1 MGCAFVLERFQN
13 TLDILRKGVD
23 VTTQSLRKALA
34 KIRPDLA
41 KYFWHCS
48 YKKESFFFLRG
59 TAGRNCGIVEQHI
72 CNLKLLWEV

>member
-48 YKKESFFFLRG
+48 YKKESFFFFKRHCRKELRYSG
-59 TAGRNCGIVEQHI
+59 AAY
-72 CNLKLLWEV
+72 L